1 MDGILGTGGR
11 RPWVNT
17 LHGKILYLPVKQP
30 PLFVSMMQALL
41 KEPRGREHFVHRYT
55 THMQTTLSRARLLRV
70 IDNKQAILAPEME
83 RHIARWQPTE
93 NSNPQSAL
101 PLRNSGDWLAEVQ
114 VLRDYAEAR
123 HEHVWAD
130 LQTSFKLGEP
140 ATLQVGDVPGL
151 LGVEVE
157 GLALPRR
164 GGDRAA
170 RFFTRLPMQ
179 LSLRLAKGWRL
190 AGWGN
195 NIGPGDDGRFILT
208 GDTTLR
214 PQLVFE
220 PAHRPMFQSIELE
233 QGDRLR
239 LVFFGIAGRTHHVEA
254 SADLADWQRLKTIA
268 VPGSESQSIAV
279 PLGNEPGRRFFRIV
293 SDPE

>member
-1 MDGILGTGGR
+1 
-11 RPWVNT
+11 
-17 LHGKILYLPVKQP
+17 
-30 PLFVSMMQALL
+30 MMQALL
-41 KEPRGREHFVHRYT
+41 KEPRGLERFVHRYT

-70 IDNKQAILAPEME
+70 IDNKQAILAPEMA

-114 VLRDYAEAR
+114 VLRNYAEAR

-130 LQTSFKLGEP
+130 LQTSFKLGAP
-140 ATLQVGDVPGL
+140 AMLQVGDVPGL

-164 GGDRAA
+164 GGGRAA
-170 RFFTRLPMQ
+170 RFFARLPMQ

-195 NIGPGDDGRFILT
+195 NIGPGDDGRFILA
-208 GDTTLR
+208 GDTTLQ

-220 PAHRPMFQSIELE
+220 PSHRPMFQSIELE

-239 LVFFGIAGRTHHVEA
+239 LVFFGIGGRAHHVEA

-268 VPGSESQSIAV
+268 VPSNESQSIAV

-293 SDPE
+293 SDLE

>member
-1 MDGILGTGGR
+1 
-11 RPWVNT
+11 
-17 LHGKILYLPVKQP
+17 
-30 PLFVSMMQALL
+30 MMQALL

>member
-1 MDGILGTGGR
+1 
-11 RPWVNT
+11 
-17 LHGKILYLPVKQP
+17 
-30 PLFVSMMQALL
+30 
-41 KEPRGREHFVHRYT
+41 
-55 THMQTTLSRARLLRV
+55 
-70 IDNKQAILAPEME
+70 
-83 RHIARWQPTE
+83 
-93 NSNPQSAL
+93 
-101 PLRNSGDWLAEVQ
+101 
-114 VLRDYAEAR
+114 
-123 HEHVWAD
+123 
-130 LQTSFKLGEP
+130 
-140 ATLQVGDVPGL
+140 
-151 LGVEVE
+151 
-157 GLALPRR
+157 
-164 GGDRAA
+164 
-170 RFFTRLPMQ
+170 MQ

-190 AGWGN
+190 VGWGN